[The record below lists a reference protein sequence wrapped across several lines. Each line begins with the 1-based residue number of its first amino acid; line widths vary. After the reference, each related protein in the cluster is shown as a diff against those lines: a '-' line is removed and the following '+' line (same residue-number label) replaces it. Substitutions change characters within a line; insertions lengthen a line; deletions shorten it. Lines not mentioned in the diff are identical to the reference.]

1 MITKNISDIEYA
13 IRDNNKKNIKKILK
27 QNPEEIKKI
36 QIHTFSDMI
45 HFNEFDLLENI
56 LKSINTKFKIYIL
69 SNKEIII
76 KLLKSNNIKFI
87 NKYIKY
93 IYLDALDDDIHII
106 HACTASFGDS
116 RACLIKTGCTN
127 TNNFELVKI
136 IYKIYKTSKK
146 YSLLNNI
153 FFQYDNINK
162 VNLQLIKFL
171 IEIDNDIVKDKID
184 NIPIIASASITN
196 NLELLN
202 TLKQAGVNFYYD
214 NFNILNYY
222 INTIEIVNKKIN
234 NDIILYLL
242 NNDININ
249 ICDNELWLSAHY
261 IFFNPT
267 NFSLEVKKLILEK
280 TNNLNIQNTL
290 GNTVLHY
297 LLYNDNIDNYKDILV
312 KKELDIFIK
321 NKGLYT
327 PLSIGVSKKQNLID
341 IAVKSFIYQ
350 IKDKSLKFS
359 PEEAKNY
366 ILINKTSIYNKN
378 NANDDII
385 IGDYNYVKQN
395 KSNPNSINIHLYI
408 IVLLQKYNNL
418 GVPYL
423 PNNKI
428 KIENKKYSDETFN
441 NFIQPIKKYLYHG
454 EELMYL
460 RIFWADENNYLISPN
475 IGEAI
480 KYIFKFKKYVFIIIH
495 IYNQYLS
502 HANVLIFDR
511 DKKLII
517 HFEPHGK
524 IYSYVGKLYETL
536 KNIFKKELKG
546 FKYIAPL
553 EYLPKDAYQSMYDNE
568 YTYNKKVGDLK
579 GYCGAWSF
587 WFIELYINN
596 NKYDLKTLVN
606 KSIKKLINTKYT
618 FIDHIRNYANY
629 LNEKNTELLLTYGVP
644 NHYINNVL
652 FTEGYINIILNNIS
666 DNIKQLNY

>member
-1 MITKNISDIEYA
+1 MKTKNISDLEYA
-13 IRDNNKKNIKKILK
+13 IREKNKKNIKKILK

-56 LKSINTKFKIYIL
+56 FKSINTKFKKIIL

-76 KLLKSNNIKFI
+76 KLLESNNIKFI

-106 HACTASFGDS
+106 YACINAT
-116 RACLIKTGCTN
+116 
-127 TNNFELVKI
+127 NFEIVEI

-153 FFQYDNINK
+153 FFHYDNINK
-162 VNLQLIKFL
+162 VNLESIKFL
-171 IEIDNDIVKDKID
+171 IEIDSDIVKDKID
-184 NIPIIASASITN
+184 NIPIIASASKTN

-202 TLKQAGVNFYYD
+202 ILKQAGVNFYYD

-222 INTIEIVNKKIN
+222 INTIKIVNDKIN

-249 ICDNELWLSAHY
+249 ICDNELWLTAHY
-261 IFFNPT
+261 IFFNPI

-280 TNNLNIQNTL
+280 TNNLNVQNTL

-327 PLSIGVSKKQNLID
+327 PLSIAETKKQNLID
-341 IAVKSFIYQ
+341 IAVKSFMYQ
-350 IKDKSLKFS
+350 IKDKSIKCS
-359 PEEAKNY
+359 QEEAKDY
-366 ILINKTSIYNKN
+366 ILINKTSIYKSSNDN
-378 NANDDII
+378 NDII
-385 IGDYNYVKQN
+385 IGDYNYAKQN
-395 KSNPNSINIHLYI
+395 KSNPNPINVNLYI

-423 PNNKI
+423 PNNKV
-428 KIENKKYSDETFN
+428 KIEDKKYSDETFN
-441 NFIQPIKKYLYHG
+441 NFIQNGKKYIYHK

-460 RIFWADENNYLISPN
+460 RIFWADEKNYLISPN

-480 KYIFKFKKYVFIIIH
+480 KYIFKFKKYVFILIH

-524 IYSYVGKLYETL
+524 IYSYVGKLYETM

-546 FKYIAPL
+546 FKYLAPL
-553 EYLPKDAYQSMYDNE
+553 DFLPKDAYQSMYDNQ
-568 YTYNKKVGDLK
+568 YINSKKVGDLK

-596 NKYDLKTLVN
+596 NKYDLKSLIN

-629 LNEKNTELLLTYGVP
+629 LNDKNTELLLSYGMP
-644 NHYINNVL
+644 NNYINNVI
-652 FTEGYINIILNNIS
+652 FSEDFNTNILNNIS
-666 DNIKQLNY
+666 LNIKQLNY